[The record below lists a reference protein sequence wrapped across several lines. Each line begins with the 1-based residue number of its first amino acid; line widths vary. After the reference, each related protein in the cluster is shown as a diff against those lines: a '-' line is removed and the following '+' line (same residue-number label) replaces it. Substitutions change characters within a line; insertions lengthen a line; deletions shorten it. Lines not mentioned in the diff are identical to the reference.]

1 VSGDLLM
8 VALGY
13 HGADFHGSQIQRDVR
28 TVQGEIT
35 EALSDLG
42 WWSDGCLE
50 ISSRTDAGV
59 SVRMNLAAISLSES
73 VLSNVGEATFVRALN
88 DHLPG
93 DLVAWRAQRV
103 TGESIVRF
111 ASSRTYLYR
120 CEMIPKWPQEF
131 DNDLFVAACAAF
143 VGKHDFSNFCRLE
156 DNRSPLRTVD
166 SVEPWRDTSGR
177 IVGISVTAE
186 SFLWNQIRRIASAIH
201 RVILSEISV
210 ADIVSALANPEVA
223 VDHGRAPADGLM
235 LWSLDHPDFQ
245 HHIDSPPLAEGFSLP
260 PAGSRAHKR
269 WLNLA
274 RMENSTLLEHEWIKL
289 NQGGE

>member
-1 VSGDLLM
+1 MSGDLLM

-13 HGADFHGSQIQRDVR
+13 HGSDFHGSQIQRDVR
-28 TVQGEIT
+28 TVQGEMT
-35 EALSDLG
+35 KALRQLD

-73 VLSNVGEATFVRALN
+73 VLLNVGEATFVRAIN
-88 DHLPG
+88 DHLPV
-93 DLVAWRAQRV
+93 DLVVWQAQRV
-103 TGESIVRF
+103 SGESIVRF

-131 DNDLFVAACAAF
+131 DNDLCGAACAAF

-210 ADIVSALANPEVA
+210 DDIVSALANPEVP
-223 VDHGRAPADGLM
+223 VDHGRAPADGLI
-235 LWSLDHPDFQ
+235 LWSLDHPDFSQ
-245 HHIDSPPLAEGFSLP
+245 HIDSTPLVEGFSLP
-260 PAGSRAHKR
+260 PIGSRAHRR

-289 NQGGE
+289 NQGGG

>member
-1 VSGDLLM
+1 MSGDLLM

-13 HGADFHGSQIQRDVR
+13 HGSDFHGSQIQRDVR
-28 TVQGEIT
+28 TVQGEMT
-35 EALSDLG
+35 KALRQLD

-73 VLSNVGEATFVRALN
+73 VLLNVGEATFVRAIN
-88 DHLPG
+88 DHLPV
-93 DLVAWRAQRV
+93 DLVVWQAQRV
-103 TGESIVRF
+103 SGESIVRF

-210 ADIVSALANPEVA
+210 DDIVSALANPEVP
-223 VDHGRAPADGLM
+223 VDHGRAPADGLI
-235 LWSLDHPDFQ
+235 LWSLDHPDFSQ
-245 HHIDSPPLAEGFSLP
+245 HIDSTPLVEGFSLP
-260 PAGSRAHKR
+260 PIGSRAHRR

-289 NQGGE
+289 NQGGG

>member
-1 VSGDLLM
+1 MVVVSGDLLM

-28 TVQGEIT
+28 TVQGEMT
-35 EALSDLG
+35 EALTHLG

-73 VLSNVGEATFVRALN
+73 VLLNVGAATFVTAIN

-93 DLVAWRAQRV
+93 DLVVWRAQRV
-103 TGESIVRF
+103 SGESIVRF

-131 DNDLFVAACAAF
+131 DNELFVAACAAF
-143 VGKHDFSNFCRLE
+143 VGRHDFSNFCRLE
-156 DNRSPLRTVD
+156 ANRSPLRTVD
-166 SVEPWRDTSGR
+166 SVEPWCDTSGR

-210 ADIVSALANPEVA
+210 DDIVSALANPEVP

-235 LWSLDHPDFQ
+235 LW
-245 HHIDSPPLAEGFSLP
+245 
-260 PAGSRAHKR
+260 
-269 WLNLA
+269 
-274 RMENSTLLEHEWIKL
+274 
-289 NQGGE
+289 

>member
-1 VSGDLLM
+1 MSGDLLM

-13 HGADFHGSQIQRDVR
+13 HGSDFHGSQIQRDVR
-28 TVQGEIT
+28 TVQGEMT
-35 EALSDLG
+35 KALRQLD

-73 VLSNVGEATFVRALN
+73 VLLNVGEATFVRAIN
-88 DHLPG
+88 DHLPV
-93 DLVAWRAQRV
+93 DLVVWKAQRV
-103 TGESIVRF
+103 SGESIVRF

-143 VGKHDFSNFCRLE
+143 VGKHDFRNFCRLE

-210 ADIVSALANPEVA
+210 DDIVSVLANPEVP

-235 LWSLDHPDFQ
+235 LWSLDHPDFSQ
-245 HHIDSPPLAEGFSLP
+245 HIDSTPVVEGFSLP
-260 PAGSRAHKR
+260 PIGSRAHRR

-289 NQGGE
+289 NQGGG